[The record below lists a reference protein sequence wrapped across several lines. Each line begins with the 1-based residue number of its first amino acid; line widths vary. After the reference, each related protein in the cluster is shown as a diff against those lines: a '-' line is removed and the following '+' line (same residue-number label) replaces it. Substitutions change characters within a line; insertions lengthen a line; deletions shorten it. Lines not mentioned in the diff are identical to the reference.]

1 MRVAAWAVG
10 VLIVA
15 GLIGYNAYEARAR
28 DYKTCVETNN
38 SRAVIRTFITAVID
52 EDGQRSAT
60 EVRYLALMDKYLGPR
75 DCEALR

>member
-1 MRVAAWAVG
+1 MRIAAWVIG
-10 VLIVA
+10 VLLIA
-15 GLIGYNAYEARAR
+15 GLITWNAYEAQQR
-28 DYKTCVETNN
+28 DLQTCRETNN